1 MEKMISCEFN
11 MDTACVELRYT
22 DGMMISIDC
31 TEVEFKV
38 THTVKQRAFL
48 DYLIYNA
55 PPDMAGEAGILTV
68 PNGLARDLHYAG
80 ELTEKTGAEGVSRTG
95 ITRYGSAV
103 PFSLDTKGQRP
114 DTQLYLLMRSV
125 YTVAKK
131 NASEPSLIL
140 DKTKNRRETKNM
152 KQYVVDAFTDQVFHG
167 NQAAVCVLDKWLS
180 EELMINITRENNF
193 SETAFTVKEGEKWH
207 LRWFTPGG
215 EIDLCGHATLGT
227 AFVLLNYY
235 EKDAQQVVF
244 TTLSG
249 DLIVTRKGELY
260 EMEFP
265 AYDLKK
271 VDVTAAMEDAL
282 GASVKEAYLARDL
295 LCVLDDEQAVRE
307 LKPDLEKIKQIDG
320 LLVHVTA
327 RGRDEDCVSRSFAP
341 KLSVAEDPVCG
352 SGHCHIIPYW
362 ADLLG
367 KNDLVAYQ
375 ASKRGGTLYCRREG
389 SKIFMAG
396 KAALYS
402 IDELFI

>member
-1 MEKMISCEFN
+1 
-11 MDTACVELRYT
+11 
-22 DGMMISIDC
+22 
-31 TEVEFKV
+31 
-38 THTVKQRAFL
+38 
-48 DYLIYNA
+48 
-55 PPDMAGEAGILTV
+55 
-68 PNGLARDLHYAG
+68 
-80 ELTEKTGAEGVSRTG
+80 
-95 ITRYGSAV
+95 
-103 PFSLDTKGQRP
+103 
-114 DTQLYLLMRSV
+114 
-125 YTVAKK
+125 
-131 NASEPSLIL
+131 
-140 DKTKNRRETKNM
+140 M

-167 NQAAVCVLDKWLS
+167 NQAAVCVLDAWLP
-180 EELMINITRENNF
+180 EELMMNITRENNF
-193 SETAFTVKEGEKWH
+193 SETAFTVREGEKWH

-235 EKDAQQVVF
+235 ETEARQVVF

-265 AYDLKK
+265 AYDLKR
-271 VDVTAAMEDAL
+271 VDVTAAKEDAL

-295 LCVLDDEQAVRE
+295 LCVLEDEQTVRD
-307 LKPDLEKIKQIDG
+307 LTPDLEKIKQVDG

-327 RGRDEDCVSRSFAP
+327 RGKDEDCVSRSFAP

-362 ADLLG
+362 ADQLG
-367 KNDLVAYQ
+367 RNELVAYQ
-375 ASKRGGTLYCRREG
+375 ASRRGGTLYCRREG

-402 IDELFI
+402 IDELFV